1 MVFGW
6 FVSRWE
12 KSTMLIKRHKS
23 SDGKLPPADTLVHFL
38 IVFPV
43 GERLGFFRFW
53 KQVRC
58 VYLTERLNQ
67 PHQKHAEAI
76 CLFLS
81 ELLCLSFFCFFLTT
95 LIIIYLGTASLFR
108 RTEQQARKY
117 PQSTAISYIFA
128 GFDPRREKKN
138 LARLED
144 LTVLPL
150 YSVICLLKKTI
161 FHFTSIHYYPVKT
174 FKYKEWC
181 LVFLSMPHIQIWLSS
196 RERTRVNVRENAH
209 EAVVSSSES
218 MTNPDPVKAHLVDA

>member
-43 GERLGFFRFW
+43 GERWCFFRFW
-53 KQVRC
+53 RQVQC
-58 VYLTERLNQ
+58 VYLTERLNW

-81 ELLCLSFFCFFLTT
+81 ELLCLSFSFFLFFVFTT

-128 GFDPRREKKN
+128 GFDPQREKKN
-138 LARLED
+138 WRD
-144 LTVLPL
+144 WK
-150 YSVICLLKKTI
+150 I
-161 FHFTSIHYYPVKT
+161 
-174 FKYKEWC
+174 
-181 LVFLSMPHIQIWLSS
+181 
-196 RERTRVNVRENAH
+196 
-209 EAVVSSSES
+209 
-218 MTNPDPVKAHLVDA
+218 